1 MNFPSILT
9 KILARALEWLHPWL
23 IFLSILS
30 KTYALALVR
39 VNPWYGAIGWTLGA
53 LIDWLVIRVAFGG
66 GTTRKVITQLVT
78 LHVAAVVIGW
88 GALDAC
94 QYAAIRWKDGIPV
107 LASLVGGGLRLT
119 GLSVGTHGGSV
130 VLTTMAGPLDFAM
143 SIDRLGL
150 QMPLLFLTFG
160 AVWLFWAGVTLR
172 DVLVKLGAIA
182 CLLLGVTVVCGVC
195 QVLLPLG
202 LFDFIGYESE
212 ELPYRPFMDER
223 TGIWIHLPFLL
234 MAGVLIGKF
243 LMPPSLP
250 DAPSDN
256 APSDRLP
263 PVLRWGII
271 PVLLALCGI
280 IAWEPAGTPK
290 TGKILICSSHAQW
303 SPPTRPYDRDWYGP
317 DSGYNYA
324 CMKRF
329 FGLFYHQVAETTGAL
344 TMKDLDGTSVLII
357 YLPDK
362 QFSKDEIEL
371 VQGFVR
377 NGGGLMVIG
386 DHTNVFG
393 SMAHINEL
401 CVPFGFQY
409 RDDVLFDLDNDFHQM
424 MYPPCQP
431 AQFWNGISLFKL
443 RGPTS
448 IRPTSFATRCTYEVD
463 HSKGVRAIYSVN
475 NFYPPPH
482 DDPKMTTGT
491 FCVSAASHYGR
502 GRVAA
507 WGDSTVFSNFEIYYP
522 GKYELLTNTANWLN
536 HQDDAVGG
544 ALRRIMPVIVLLGLA
559 LFLGS
564 RRKPQA
570 WLAAVTIT
578 MACMGAARLACL
590 LAEQRRPTFPAPTAP
605 SQWVLFAAHKDDPG
619 HNLCGFF
626 SNEPYNERY
635 EVFIQWVLRTGAY
648 PGFWL
653 LDDGP
658 RNGFYQHLKSSDQ
671 TVTAHALIVRKPAD
685 LSQLDE
691 AGAIPMRAKDPLL
704 LMFVSTIQAP
714 QAIERIKHA
723 GLVQHAEALAAIAAA
738 WPAGEV
744 MVRDGERQV
753 MVIAGAE
760 RFSDQAMGI
769 SEKVVPDTTQRALF
783 TQAFGVIDRL
793 LGRAAAGGK

>member
-1 MNFPSILT
+1 M
-9 KILARALEWLHPWL
+9 
-23 IFLSILS
+23 IFLSILA
-30 KTYALALVR
+30 KTYALALAR
-39 VNPWYGAIGWTLGA
+39 INPWLAGCCWALGA
-53 LIDWLVIRVAFGG
+53 LADWRVTRKASG
-66 GTTRKVITQLVT
+66 GTTGQTLVRLAA
-78 LHVAAVVIGW
+78 LHAAALILGW

-119 GLSVGTHGGSV
+119 GLPAGTHGGSV

-150 QMPLLFLTFG
+150 QMPLLFLTS
-160 AVWLFWAGVTLR
+160 AAAWLLWAGLDLR
-172 DVLVKLGAIA
+172 DVLCKLGAITW
-182 CLLLGVTVVCGVC
+182 LVLGVTVVCGVC

-202 LFDFIGYESE
+202 LFDFVGYESE

-223 TGIWIHLPFLL
+223 TGIWIYLPFLL
-234 MAGVLIGKF
+234 AAGMGIGRF
-243 LMPPSLP
+243 LRPPAAADVRADKLP
-250 DAPSDN
+250 
-256 APSDRLP
+256 RL
-263 PVLRWGII
+263 LRWGAI
-271 PVLLALCGI
+271 PVLLALCGVI
-280 IAWEPAGTPK
+280 FWEPMGTPK
-290 TGKILICSSHAQW
+290 TGKVLICSSHAQW

-329 FGLFYHQVAETTGAL
+329 LGLFHPVAETTGAV
-344 TMKDLDGTSVLII
+344 TEADLNGASMLII

-362 QFSKDEIEL
+362 RFTGEEIGL
-371 VQGFVR
+371 VREFVR

-401 CVPFGFQY
+401 CAPFGFQY
-409 RDDVLFDLDNDFHQM
+409 RDDILFDLDTDFHQM
-424 MYPPCQP
+424 MYPPRWP
-431 AQFWNGISLFKL
+431 SQFWNGISLFKL
-443 RGPTS
+443 RGPTT
-448 IRPTSFATRCTYEVD
+448 IQPTSLATRCTYLVG
-463 HSKGVRAIYSVN
+463 HSKGLRAIYSVN

-491 FCVSAASHYGR
+491 FCVSAAAHYGR

-522 GKYELLTNTANWLN
+522 GKYELLSNTVNWLN

-544 ALRRIMPVIVLLGLA
+544 ALRRIMPILVLAGLA
-559 LFLGS
+559 LFLAN
-564 RRKPQA
+564 RREPRA
-570 WLAAVTIT
+570 WLAAIT
-578 MACMGAARLACL
+578 LTVACLDAARMACL
-590 LAEQRRPTFPAPTAP
+590 LAEERRAAFPAPSAP
-605 SQWVLFAAHKDDPG
+605 SQWVLFAAHRDDPG
-619 HNLCGFF
+619 HNLCGFV

-658 RNGFYQHLKSSDQ
+658 RNGFYQHLQGSDQ

-685 LSQLDE
+685 LPQLDE

-704 LMFVSTIQAP
+704 LMFASAVAAP
-714 QAIERIKHA
+714 QALERIQHA
-723 GLVQHAEALAAIAAA
+723 GLVKHPEALAAIAAA
-738 WPAGEV
+738 WPSGEV
-744 MVRDGERQV
+744 MVRDGDRQV

-769 SEKVVPDTTQRALF
+769 SEKVVPDAAQRALF

-793 LGRAAAGGK
+793 LGRAASGGK